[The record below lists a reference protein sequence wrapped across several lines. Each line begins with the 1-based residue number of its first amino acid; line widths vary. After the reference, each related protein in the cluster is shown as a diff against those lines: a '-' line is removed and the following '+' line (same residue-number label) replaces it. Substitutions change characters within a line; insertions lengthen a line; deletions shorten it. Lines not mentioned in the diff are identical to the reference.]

1 MTALL
6 SGTEAPDFSLP
17 SSEGGQWC
25 LAAQRGRWVVLY
37 FYPRDMTPGCT
48 NEACEFNVVYR
59 ELQDLGVEVVGVSA
73 DSLQRHKTFK
83 EKHGLEF
90 PLLADTD
97 YTVAKLYGAFGEK
110 KFMGKTSHGILR
122 TTYLIDPQGRIAK
135 VWEKVKAAGHAA
147 EVLAFLKTLR
157 SNG

>member
-17 SSEGGQWC
+17 SSEGEQWR

-48 NEACEFNVVYR
+48 TEACEFNLIYR

-83 EKHGLEF
+83 ERHGLEF
-90 PLLADTD
+90 PLLADTN

-110 KFMGKTSHGILR
+110 KFMGKTSYGILR

-135 VWEKVKAAGHAA
+135 VWEKVKAAGHAG

-157 SNG
+157 SSG